1 MAGLLNA
8 VREMNE
14 ECREKP
20 PLSAQE
26 TLSTIP
32 GFWLMGI
39 LSSKIKDATE
49 ASKARVPMMKY
60 GTRAR

>member
-1 MAGLLNA
+1 MLPG
-8 VREMNE
+8 

-26 TLSTIP
+26 TLSAIP
-32 GFWLMGI
+32 GFWLMD
-39 LSSKIKDATE
+39 LSPKIKDATE